1 MTNDSLTGITVAP
14 SHDSVTQS
22 AAAESLLRGVAS
34 ATNALLTISEL
45 TAAIDRALDVLGR
58 AISQVDRIYIFQ
70 NGSLS
75 ENGDSFQAAEPTMSQ
90 RWEWVNEGIEP
101 EIDNP
106 ELQNLPYREFFPR
119 WYEEMNG
126 GRAIYGRVEEFST
139 LERQILVPQGILSI
153 LVVPIQIQDQF
164 WGFVGFDDCHE
175 GHNWSETELSALWAV
190 AGCFGGAIAR
200 TEAEQALQRL
210 NQSLE
215 ARIEERTRE
224 LELARDVADQAN
236 QAKSDFLAN
245 MSHELRTPLNGIL
258 GYAQILERSKALAER
273 ERHGVGVIHQCG
285 AHLLTLIN
293 DVLDLAKIEAR
304 KLELLPNVL
313 HLPSLLQGVVEIC
326 KVRAEEKGIAFVYE
340 PDPELPQGVYVDG
353 KRLRQVLINLLGNAI
368 KFTDG
373 GSVTLRVKVSKQQSD
388 PNLSNLC
395 FQVQDTGVGIAPQD
409 VERLFQA
416 FEQVGDR
423 QRQAQGTGLGLTIS
437 QQIVQMMGGMVQVR
451 SELGQGSEF
460 YFQVALPIALDWIE
474 RSAKDDIGKIVGYMG
489 ERKRILVVDDR
500 WENRAVLVNLL
511 EPLGFEVIEAMDGQQ
526 GLEQINS
533 LPLDLVITDL
543 VMPVMDGF
551 EMLEQV
557 RCSEKGKQQ
566 KIIVSSAS
574 VSQLDQQMAIDAGG
588 NVFLPKPVDVHELF
602 RLVAQQLELEW
613 CYEEVEPL
621 TEQDGSSHFST
632 ETEEDGGWLLPGV
645 ERLQSLLQCAQ
656 RGRARQVRQQLE
668 ILLEENEDY
677 GPFVAPLLELER
689 QFNMEEIEIEIQ
701 KYL

>member
-1 MTNDSLTGITVAP
+1 MTNDFQAGLASELP
-14 SHDSVTQS
+14 REN
-22 AAAESLLRGVAS
+22 AAESLLRGVAL
-34 ATNALLTISEL
+34 ATNALLTIAEL
-45 TAAIDRALDVLGR
+45 GAAVDQALEVLGQ

-70 NGSLS
+70 NGSISLN
-75 ENGDSFQAAEPTMSQ
+75 EEPGQAAEPTMSQ

-119 WYEEMNG
+119 WYEEMKE
-126 GRAIYGRVEEFST
+126 GRAIYGRVEEFSP

-175 GHNWSETELSALWAV
+175 GHDWSETELSALWAV

-200 TEAEQALQRL
+200 TEAEQALHRL
-210 NQSLE
+210 NHSLE

-224 LELARDVADQAN
+224 LELARDMADRAN

-258 GYAQILERSKALAER
+258 GYAQILERSKVLAER
-273 ERHGVGVIHQCG
+273 EQHGVGVIHQCG
-285 AHLLTLIN
+285 THLLTLIN

-304 KLELLPNVL
+304 KLELLPTVL
-313 HLPSLLQGVVEIC
+313 HLPSLLQEVVEIC
-326 KVRAEEKGIAFVYE
+326 KIRAQEKGVAFVYE
-340 PDPELPQGVYVDG
+340 PDAELPQGVSVDG

-368 KFTDG
+368 KFTDS
-373 GSVTLRVKVSKQQSD
+373 GSVRLLVKVSEQQSD
-388 PNLSNLC
+388 PNVSNLC
-395 FQVQDTGVGIAPQD
+395 FQVEDTGIGIAPQD
-409 VERLFQA
+409 VKRLFQA

-423 QRQAQGTGLGLTIS
+423 DRQAQGTGLGLTIS
-437 QQIVQMMGGMVQVR
+437 QQIVKMMGGMVQVR
-451 SELGQGSEF
+451 SELGKGSEF
-460 YFQVALPIALDWIE
+460 YFQVDLPIALDWIE
-474 RSAKDDIGKIVGYMG
+474 RSTQDDIGKIIGYMG

-500 WENRAVLVNLL
+500 WENRAVLTNLL
-511 EPLGFEVIEAMDGQQ
+511 EPLGFEVSEAMDGQQ
-526 GLEQINS
+526 GLESIHS
-533 LPLDLVITDL
+533 LQPDLLITDL

-557 RCSEKGKQQ
+557 RCLEQGKQQ

-574 VSQLDQQMAIDAGG
+574 VSKLDQQMAIDAGG

-602 RLVAQQLELEW
+602 RLIAQQLDLEW
-613 CYEEVEPL
+613 CYEAVEPIK
-621 TEQDGSSHFST
+621 EQGGSGDALSAEVT
-632 ETEEDGGWLLPGV
+632 AGEWLLPPA
-645 ERLQSLLQCAQ
+645 ESLELLLQWAQ

-668 ILLEENEDY
+668 ALLEENAEY
-677 GPFVAPLLELER
+677 GAFVTPLLELAG
-689 QFNMEEIEIEIQ
+689 QFDMEEIEIVIH